1 MYMYL
6 NWILFGII
14 SLLIIHFGYKWIEG
28 ITNTPRKTR
37 DLVQSQTN
45 KYKEMLEQYILAAE
59 SPKFVEPPPPKEDEL
74 VQDLLVF
81 SRNLDGA

>member
-1 MYMYL
+1 MYL
-6 NWILFGII
+6 NWFIFAVI

-45 KYKEMLEQYILAAE
+45 KYKEMLEQYILATE
-59 SPKFVEPPPPKEDEL
+59 TPPRFVEPPKEDEL

-81 SRNLDGA
+81 SRNLDGV